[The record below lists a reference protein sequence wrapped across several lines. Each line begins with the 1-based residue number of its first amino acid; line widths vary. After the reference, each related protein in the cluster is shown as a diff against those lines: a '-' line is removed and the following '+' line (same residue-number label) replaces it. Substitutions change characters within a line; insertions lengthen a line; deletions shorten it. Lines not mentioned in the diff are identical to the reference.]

1 MGSKTTK
8 TQQTNR
14 PIYASNIEGAANTLQ
29 NTYAAQAPKIG
40 AISDQFLGASGDLLG
55 RAMAGNPAVNSARDY
70 IASTLGRNPGSN
82 PELENIISRTNADTV
97 NNVNAGLGTRGLAG
111 GSVAARMLADRL
123 AANESGLR
131 YQDYNNQQQRM
142 AQAAGMAPSIAAGEF
157 LGYAPA
163 LSTASFGSSAPL
175 DAALKQAAG
184 TGGLLG
190 AYQTGTATQKSS
202 PGFLDILGTGLQ
214 AASLFS
220 DRRLKTDIRRV
231 GATDEGTPVYTY
243 RYGGEGPFHMG
254 VMADEAPAHALGPV
268 VGGFA
273 TVNYGAL

>member
-8 TQQTNR
+8 TTQTNR

-29 NTYAAQAPKIG
+29 NTYSQQAPKIG

-131 YQDYNNQQQRM
+131 YQDYNNQQQLR

-163 LSTASFGSSAPL
+163 LSVAQFGSSAPL
-175 DAALKQAAG
+175 DASLKNAAG
-184 TGGLLG
+184 VGGLLG
-190 AYQTGTATQKSS
+190 AYQNTTGTAKQS
-202 PGFLDILGTGLQ
+202 
-214 AASLFS
+214 
-220 DRRLKTDIRRV
+220 
-231 GATDEGTPVYTY
+231 
-243 RYGGEGPFHMG
+243 
-254 VMADEAPAHALGPV
+254 
-268 VGGFA
+268 GGFGDLLGGLLGAGLSGWA
-273 TVNYGAL
+273 TGGFKI